1 MWILF
6 AFLSAVFASLMTVF
20 MKMGLKDMNPH
31 LATALRTS
39 LVVVLCWGLVF
50 ITKSQ
55 SGVKTIQK
63 KEWIY
68 LILASLATFGTWTF
82 YFLALKDGSVKNVM
96 TLDRLS
102 IVFAIIFSAIFL
114 KEAITLKT
122 IAGMVVFFIGAVM
135 LIYYH

>member
-1 MWILF
+1 
-6 AFLSAVFASLMTVF
+6 

>member
-135 LIYYH
+135 LMY